1 MALNFPNSPVAGQV
15 YVNHESG
22 FTYEWDGVVWNSIT
36 TASTSRI
43 KIVDDIS
50 SSFNGALTSFPI
62 TSNSAAVTPK
72 NRQSIIVN
80 LGGVI
85 QDPTDDYSIS
95 GSTLEFAVPPI
106 SGLSFSAIILGSAY
120 DNIITTNTYSEVAG
134 ISTTSQYA
142 SVTGISTTSQYAS
155 VAGISTT
162 SQYASVSGI
171 STYASTAGVSTTSGY
186 ASTSGISTTSQ
197 YASVAGISTVSE
209 NLTGTPNIVVG
220 SVTANTVSALSFS
233 GTVPSSSLSGPLPAI
248 DGSQLTGVATN
259 TSFLVSGRSSN
270 TTILLSSGSFSI
282 EGRSGD
288 VTINA

>member
-22 FTYEWDGVVWNSIT
+22 FAYEWDGVVWNSIT

-95 GSTLEFAVPPI
+95 GSTLEFTVPPI

-120 DNIITTNTYSEVAG
+120 DNIITTNAYSEVA
-134 ISTTSQYA
+134 
-142 SVTGISTTSQYAS
+142 GISTTSQYAS

-162 SQYASVSGI
+162 SQYASIAGI

-259 TSFLVSGRSSN
+259 TSFLVTGRSSN

-288 VTINA
+288 VTINAWCHK

>member
-43 KIVDDIS
+43 KIVDDVS

-95 GSTLEFAVPPI
+95 GSTLEFTVPPI

-142 SVTGISTTSQYAS
+142 SVAGISTTSQYAS
-155 VAGISTT
+155 VA
-162 SQYASVSGI
+162 GI

-259 TSFLVSGRSSN
+259 TSFLVTGRSSN

-288 VTINA
+288 ITINA

>member
-15 YVNHESG
+15 YVNHETG

-72 NRQSIIVN
+72 NKQSIIVN

-95 GSTLEFAVPPI
+95 GSTLEFTVPPI

-120 DNIITTNTYSEVAG
+120 DTITNAYSEVA
-134 ISTTSQYA
+134 
-142 SVTGISTTSQYAS
+142 GISTTSQYAS

-162 SQYASVSGI
+162 SQYASVAGI
-171 STYASTAGVSTTSGY
+171 STTSQYASTAGVSTTSGY
-186 ASTSGISTTSQ
+186 ASTAGVSTTSG

-248 DGSQLTGVATN
+248 DGSQLTGIAAN

-282 EGRSGD
+282 EGRAGD
-288 VTINA
+288 ITINA

>member
-1 MALNFPNSPVAGQV
+1 MSLNFPNSPVVGQV

-95 GSTLEFAVPPI
+95 GSTLEFTVAPI
-106 SGLSFSAIILGSAY
+106 SGLSFSAIIPGSAY
-120 DNIITTNTYSEVAG
+120 DTVVTTNPYSE
-134 ISTTSQYA
+134 S
-142 SVTGISTTSQYAS
+142 
-155 VAGISTT
+155 AGISTT

-171 STYASTAGVSTTSGY
+171 STTSQYASVAGISTYASTAGISTTSGY

-209 NLTGTPNIVVG
+209 NLTGIPNIVVG
-220 SVTANTVSALSFS
+220 AVTANTVSALSFS

-282 EGRSGD
+282 EGRAGD
-288 VTINA
+288 ITINA

>member
-95 GSTLEFAVPPI
+95 GSTLEFTVPPI

-120 DNIITTNTYSEVAG
+120 DTITNAYSEVA
-134 ISTTSQYA
+134 
-142 SVTGISTTSQYAS
+142 GISTTSQYAS

-162 SQYASVSGI
+162 SQYASVAGI

-248 DGSQLTGVATN
+248 DGSQLTGIAAN

-282 EGRSGD
+282 EGRAGD
-288 VTINA
+288 ITINA

>member
-50 SSFNGALTSFPI
+50 PSFNGALTSFPI

-72 NRQSIIVN
+72 NKQSIIVN

-95 GSTLEFAVPPI
+95 GSTLEFTVPPI

-120 DNIITTNTYSEVAG
+120 DTITNAYSEVA
-134 ISTTSQYA
+134 
-142 SVTGISTTSQYAS
+142 GISTTSQYAS

-259 TSFLVSGRSSN
+259 TSFLVTGRSSN

>member
-85 QDPTDDYSIS
+85 QDPTDDYNIS
-95 GSTLEFAVPPI
+95 GSTLQFTVPPI

-120 DNIITTNTYSEVAG
+120 DTVVTTNAYAEVA
-134 ISTTSQYA
+134 
-142 SVTGISTTSQYAS
+142 GISTTSQYAS

-162 SQYASVSGI
+162 SQ
-171 STYASTAGVSTTSGY
+171 YASTAGVSTTSGY

-259 TSFLVSGRSSN
+259 TSFLVTGRSSN

-288 VTINA
+288 ITINA

>member
-22 FTYEWDGVVWNSIT
+22 FAYEWDGVVWNSIT

-50 SSFNGALTSFPI
+50 SSFNGILTSFPI

-95 GSTLEFAVPPI
+95 GSTLEFTVPPI
-106 SGLSFSAIILGSAY
+106 TGLSFSAIILGSAY
-120 DNIITTNTYSEVAG
+120 DTIRTTSAYSEVAG

-142 SVTGISTTSQYAS
+142 SV
-155 VAGISTT
+155 
-162 SQYASVSGI
+162 SGI
-171 STYASTAGVSTTSGY
+171 STTSGY

-209 NLTGTPNIVVG
+209 NLTGTPDIVVG
-220 SVTANTVSALSFS
+220 AVTAGSVNSSGTVTASSFS

-259 TSFLVSGRSSN
+259 TSFLVTGRSSN

-288 VTINA
+288 ITINA

>member
-142 SVTGISTTSQYAS
+142 SV
-155 VAGISTT
+155 AGISTT

-259 TSFLVSGRSSN
+259 TSFLVTGRSSN

>member
-1 MALNFPNSPVAGQV
+1 VALNFPNSPVAGQV

-22 FTYEWDGVVWNSIT
+22 FAYEWDGVVWNSIT

-50 SSFNGALTSFPI
+50 SSFNGILTSFTI
-62 TSNSAAVTPK
+62 TSDSAVVTPK

-95 GSTLEFAVPPI
+95 GSTLEFTVPPI

-120 DNIITTNTYSEVAG
+120 DTIVATNAYSEVA
-134 ISTTSQYA
+134 
-142 SVTGISTTSQYAS
+142 GISTTSQYAS

-162 SQYASVSGI
+162 SGYASVSGI
-171 STYASTAGVSTTSGY
+171 STTSGY
-186 ASTSGISTTSQ
+186 ASTSGISTTSG
-197 YASVAGISTVSE
+197 YASVAGISTTSGYASVSGISTVSE

-220 SVTANTVSALSFS
+220 AVTANTVSALSFS

-282 EGRSGD
+282 EGRAGD
-288 VTINA
+288 ITINA